1 VDWMHNTGGVIAG
14 MEEYMHREKAS
25 LDNITSHTEKVCK
38 YGVRENFKASKKEGV
53 TPTER
58 AYQYYASKIYR

>member
-1 VDWMHNTGGVIAG
+1 
-14 MEEYMHREKAS
+14 MHREKAS
-25 LDNITSHTEKVCK
+25 LDNVTSHTEKVCT

-58 AYQYYASKIYR
+58 AYRYHTSKIYR